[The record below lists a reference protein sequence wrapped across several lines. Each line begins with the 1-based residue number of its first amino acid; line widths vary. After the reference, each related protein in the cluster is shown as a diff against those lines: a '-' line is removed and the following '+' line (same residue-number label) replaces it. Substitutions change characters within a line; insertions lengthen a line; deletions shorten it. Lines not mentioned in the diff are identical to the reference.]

1 MKSMIAKVSFILIGG
16 ILSFG
21 ACAQS
26 RCDGLGNRDGERA
39 RCEDDARRDRQREED
54 LATNRRERERD
65 REEARNQRLADENE
79 RTLNNMRRNLERDEK
94 ERQGNW
100 NRIFREILR

>member
-1 MKSMIAKVSFILIGG
+1 MKSMIAKFLFILIGG

-26 RCDGLGNRDGERA
+26 NCGGFGNRDGERA

-54 LATNRRERERD
+54 RARDLREQRD
-65 REEARNQRLADENE
+65 RDQKAEGERIHEWNQRQLE
-79 RTLNNMRRNLERDEK
+79 NMRRD
-94 ERQGNW
+94 RQ
-100 NRIFREILR
+100 R